1 MAGKEPRTKAP
12 APPAPKASV
21 RRSKPVVSPPAVAAA
36 AEEKPVQVP
45 FAVAAAPAP
54 AEALEAPVNAQSET
68 VADKTADV
76 ALVAAEAARTLVG
89 ETSPVAEPT
98 APAPEE
104 PTMIHSNDAT
114 AATEATTDKAQAM
127 FTDMNARTKAA
138 MEKSAKAV
146 EEMSD
151 LAKGN
156 VEAMV
161 EASRIAAKGLESIGH
176 DAAEFGRRNFENA
189 TATMKTLA
197 SVKSPTEFFKLQSD
211 YFRST
216 FDSMVAETSKNT
228 EAMLKLASDAAQPL
242 SNRVAIATDKFKV
255 VGA

>member
-12 APPAPKASV
+12 APVARKALPG
-21 RRSKPVVSPPAVAAA
+21 RAKPVVSPPPAVAA

-45 FAVAAAPAP
+45 FVAAATPTP
-54 AEALEAPVNAQSET
+54 EEQLVAPVNAQLET
-68 VADKTADV
+68 VTDKPVNV
-76 ALVAAEAARTLVG
+76 ALVAAEVAQTLV
-89 ETSPVAEPT
+89 EEISPVAKPT

-104 PTMIHSNDAT
+104 RTMIQTNDAT
-114 AATEATTDKAQAM
+114 AATTDKAQAL
-127 FTDMNARTKAA
+127 FADMNARTKAA
-138 MEKSAKAV
+138 MEKSAKTV
-146 EEMSD
+146 EEMTD

-156 VEAMV
+156 VEALV

-176 DAAEFGRRNFENA
+176 DAADFGRRNFENA

-211 YFRST
+211 FIRSS
-216 FDSMVAETSKNT
+216 FDALVAETSKNT
-228 EAMLKLASDAAQPL
+228 EAMLKLAGDAAQPL
-242 SNRVAIATDKFKV
+242 SNRVALATDKFKV